1 MSERE
6 IVILDGTRTPVGKFG
21 GTLKSFSA
29 AQLGAH
35 CIKEIVSRNNIE
47 GSDIDN
53 VILGQVALAG
63 AGQLPTRQASIKAGL
78 PVEVPGL
85 LVNKVCASGM
95 RAITLAASLIKM
107 GEGDLM
113 LAGGMES
120 MSNVPFL
127 DMSSRWGNAMGDIT
141 LKDGMVHDGLWCAF
155 DNVHMAAHG
164 QKIAEEYNL
173 DRDDMDRFAARSQNL
188 WQQANE
194 DGFFKNE
201 ISPFSIPQRKGDP
214 IVFAVD
220 EFPRAGTTVE
230 SLAKLPPVL
239 GTKVIT
245 AGNAPG
251 VNDGACI
258 TIVTTADRAA
268 KMGKKPLARI
278 IDHAYVAKK
287 PYEFSIAPALA
298 TQKLLK
304 KNGLNVDQIKRFECN
319 EAFAAVCLVCGQILE
334 WDESRVNVNGGAI
347 AIGHPIGASGA
358 RIILTLAHEL
368 QRIGGGLG
376 VAMICSGTGQGDAVL
391 IEV

>member
-1 MSERE
+1 MNNHE
-6 IVILDGTRTPVGKFG
+6 IVILDGTRTPIGKFG
-21 GTLKSFSA
+21 GTLKPFTA

-35 CIKEIVSRNNIE
+35 CIKELVSRNNLT

-53 VILGQVALAG
+53 VILGQVSLAG

-95 RAITLAASLIKM
+95 RAITLAAGLIKL
-107 GEGDLM
+107 GEGELI

-141 LKDGMVHDGLWCAF
+141 LKDGMIHDGLWCAF

-164 QKIAEEYNL
+164 QRIADEYNIP
-173 DRDDMDRFAARSQNL
+173 RQEMDRFAARSQQL
-188 WQQANE
+188 WQKAN
-194 DGFFKNE
+194 DSGFFKNE
-201 ISPFSIPQRKGDP
+201 ITPVSIPQRKGDP
-214 IVFAVD
+214 ILFEID
-220 EFPRAGTTVE
+220 EFPRPGTTE
-230 SLAKLPPVL
+230 ETLAKLPPVL
-239 GTKVIT
+239 GTKDIT

-251 VNDGACI
+251 VNDGACV
-258 TIVTTADRAA
+258 TIITTAERAQ
-268 KMGKKPLARI
+268 KLGKKPLARI
-278 IDHAYVAKK
+278 IDHAYVARK
-287 PYEFSIAPALA
+287 PYEFPIAPALA
-298 TQKLLK
+298 TQKLLQ
-304 KNGLNVDQIKRFECN
+304 KNNLTIDQIKRIECN
-319 EAFAAVCLVCGQILE
+319 EAFAAVCLVCGKLLN
-334 WDESRVNVNGGAI
+334 WDEERVNVNGGAI

-358 RIILTLAHEL
+358 RIVLTLAYEL
-368 QRIGGGLG
+368 QKIGGGLG

>member
-6 IVILDGTRTPVGKFG
+6 VVILDGTRTAIGKFG

-35 CIKEIVSRNNIE
+35 CIKELVARNNIN
-47 GSDIDN
+47 SPDIDN
-53 VILGQVALAG
+53 VIMGMVVQAG

-78 PVEVPGL
+78 SVEVPGML
-85 LVNKVCASGM
+85 INKVCASGM
-95 RAITLAASLIKM
+95 RAVTLASTLIRAN
-107 GEGDLM
+107 ENELI

-120 MSNVPFL
+120 MSNVPHL
-127 DMSSRWGNAMGDIT
+127 DFNSRWGMAMGDIT

-164 QKIAEEYNL
+164 QKIAEEYHL
-173 DRDDMDRFAARSQNL
+173 ERSDMDRFAARSQQL
-188 WQQANE
+188 WSEATE
-194 DGFFKNE
+194 RGFYKE
-201 ISPFSIPQRKGDP
+201 QITPFVIPQRKGDP
-214 IVFAVD
+214 IVFEVD
-220 EFPRAGTTVE
+220 EFPRAGTTLE

-239 GTKVIT
+239 GTQCIT

-251 VNDGACI
+251 VNDGACVMV
-258 TIVTTADRAA
+258 VTTAERAA
-268 KMGKKPLARI
+268 KMGKKPLAKI

-298 TQKLLK
+298 TKKLLDK
-304 KNGLNVDQIKRFECN
+304 RGLSVDQIKRFECN
-319 EAFAAVCLVCGQILE
+319 EAFAAVCLVCGQILK

-347 AIGHPIGASGA
+347 AVGHPIGASGA

-376 VAMICSGTGQGDAVL
+376 VAMICSGTGQGDAIL